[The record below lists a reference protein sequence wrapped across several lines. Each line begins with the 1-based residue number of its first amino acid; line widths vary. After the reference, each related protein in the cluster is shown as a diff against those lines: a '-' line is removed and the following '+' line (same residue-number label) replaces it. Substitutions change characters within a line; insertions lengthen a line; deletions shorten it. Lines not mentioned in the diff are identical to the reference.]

1 MAENLPKLQASWG
14 GYRSHLTQT
23 LKKPD
28 TILNKESPTEVDL
41 ISMKNILEQ
50 LLQKK
55 NILRDLD
62 EKIATLLEEPDDIV
76 KEIFDSKVQQE
87 EIDKTSWQ
95 TSNSPNKQPPQ

>member
-1 MAENLPKLQASWG
+1 MAENLPKLQASRG

-23 LKKPD
+23 LKKAD
-28 TILNKESPTEVDL
+28 IILNKESPTEVNL

-62 EKIATLLEEPDDIV
+62 EKIATLLEGPDDIE
-76 KEIFDSKVQQE
+76 KEIFDSKV
-87 EIDKTSWQ
+87 
-95 TSNSPNKQPPQ
+95 